1 MAKLFHEKKVLQ
13 FDLQHS
19 WHWHFIYSD
28 DFFLSLLIHLI
39 LRDLDNKQCTTLA
52 KGVLQP
58 IKFFMIILQ
67 KRKIGYIMQHFMFHV
82 CIRKLISKLYNCLGN
97 SELIIFTFSESSTAG
112 EIGGFPV
119 LLFLRLKLLLSAEDR
134 PEDLS
139 ILAS

>member
-19 WHWHFIYSD
+19 WHWHFILSD
-28 DFFLSLLIHLI
+28 DFFLSLLIYLI

-58 IKFFMIILQ
+58 IKFFYDYPSVTLFK

-97 SELIIFTFSESSTAG
+97 SE
-112 EIGGFPV
+112 
-119 LLFLRLKLLLSAEDR
+119 
-134 PEDLS
+134 
-139 ILAS
+139 

>member
-19 WHWHFIYSD
+19 WHWHFIFRD
-28 DFFLSLLIHLI
+28 VFFISFDIFDI
-39 LRDLDNKQCTTLA
+39 KRFGQQTLA

-58 IKFFMIILQ
+58 IKFFYDYPSVTLFK

-97 SELIIFTFSESSTAG
+97 SE
-112 EIGGFPV
+112 
-119 LLFLRLKLLLSAEDR
+119 
-134 PEDLS
+134 
-139 ILAS
+139 